1 MKPPLAVYRQLDVFG
16 FEAAIDLRDPV
27 EAAGTLP
34 SQAIA
39 RLHVPTPDRQPP
51 SQSDLAR
58 ALAFMDHHR
67 TQDSRML
74 IHCVHWIGR
83 SAIIALAALVS
94 EGLDP
99 LTALTQAK
107 NRRWKISPRPAQ
119 YEAWATWL
127 TVHRKNAGRDYAIPD
142 FDSFARIAYRHL
154 THCVAP

>member
-1 MKPPLAVYRQLDVFG
+1 
-16 FEAAIDLRDPV
+16 
-27 EAAGTLP
+27 
-34 SQAIA
+34 
-39 RLHVPTPDRQPP
+39 
-51 SQSDLAR
+51 
-58 ALAFMDHHR
+58 
-67 TQDSRML
+67 ML